1 MALNSIY
8 IDDGRKSPIYSVD
21 KACSFNN
28 QRPIAIVPGRETRD
42 NIKDIV
48 DAMDIGMFQGKN
60 NQHTIDFGTFTAVF
74 RIYITMS
81 QVDTKM
87 IKMITGLTGAYCTSC
102 TISEADAHKIDN
114 IKQGFKINRS
124 IEKMK
129 NLYEEI
135 SLLDDDGVEFIPK
148 SRKDYEK
155 RKGLCMKPISKAD
168 VCSNITVLHSYLN
181 ALSFF
186 ERLLYCLNAGVYKM
200 NSTFKTVRNSKEEA
214 IKISEAKKRLQL
226 KARSAPLFTQL
237 DTPSHCGT
245 GGTSDSGNVARM
257 FFSFDKRNAVID
269 LVEGNSQM
277 SNDHRSKVKDLIQ
290 RFSIILRVLSSK
302 SVLID
307 YSKFSKYCNDT
318 YLYLVDHFN
327 WVHIPG
333 SIHRLLSH
341 CAERIHLN
349 SNYGLGNHSEEG
361 LEHCNKM
368 VRRFRELGSRRMG
381 LKESITD
388 VYTHWWIQS
397 DGRIQACARENQ
409 CRNCWKISPTSNIGA
424 MRNNNADEISRVDFI
439 GEDSDDLIF
448 QNLLLML

>member
-1 MALNSIY
+1 
-8 IDDGRKSPIYSVD
+8 
-21 KACSFNN
+21 
-28 QRPIAIVPGRETRD
+28 
-42 NIKDIV
+42 
-48 DAMDIGMFQGKN
+48 
-60 NQHTIDFGTFTAVF
+60 
-74 RIYITMS
+74 
-81 QVDTKM
+81 
-87 IKMITGLTGAYCTSC
+87 
-102 TISEADAHKIDN
+102 
-114 IKQGFKINRS
+114 
-124 IEKMK
+124 
-129 NLYEEI
+129 
-135 SLLDDDGVEFIPK
+135 
-148 SRKDYEK
+148 
-155 RKGLCMKPISKAD
+155 
-168 VCSNITVLHSYLN
+168 
-181 ALSFF
+181 
-186 ERLLYCLNAGVYKM
+186 M

-237 DTPSHCGT
+237 DTPSHGGT

-349 SNYGLGNHSEEG
+349 SDYGLGNHSEEG

-388 VYTHWWIQS
+388 VYTHWWIQG